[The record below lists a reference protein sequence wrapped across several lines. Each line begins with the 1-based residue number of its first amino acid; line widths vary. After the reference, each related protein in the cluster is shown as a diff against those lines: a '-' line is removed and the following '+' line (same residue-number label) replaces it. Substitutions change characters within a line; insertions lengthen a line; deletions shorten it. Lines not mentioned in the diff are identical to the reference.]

1 MTEPRARWGGF
12 AALAVG
18 AALLFALLMLGHRRY
33 DPAAALA
40 IAGAAC
46 AAELAVAALALDT
59 FRRSRD
65 PQALFV
71 GAGFVVLAAQE
82 AIFGIWWPLA
92 HDVGGSFAVTA
103 GTNVGWT
110 TYGPAP
116 FVKVPVYAWLAG
128 WVIAANL
135 FLLAHPWRDRRGQPA
150 TRASTILGSAAVVTA
165 AVDLIVYRQFRA
177 STLSGG
183 EAVTDLSSLRG
194 DIGAV
199 GVILGVAAALL
210 LLVAAERMWRTQTH
224 ATPLRR
230 WLAASLVLAIPL
242 VLAVVKVP
250 TPGTGYVQPADLL
263 APLVAALAFVGILL
277 AQRSSDSRMRR
288 ATDRAEEVL
297 GGRAEIA
304 SMIAHEIRGPVA
316 TVRGI
321 AGTSLTHY
329 ERLSD
334 DERRE
339 FLGMI
344 ETESRRLL
352 TTVDQMSI
360 ALKLDA
366 GSLRLNLIA
375 QDLADMVRA
384 GVDAADPGAHEI
396 TVDAQPGV
404 GVPADRTRLIEVVH
418 QLVDNAVKFSPP
430 EALIRVAA
438 RREDD
443 RATIEVVDAGP
454 GIPSDRR
461 EHLFTKFPNWRPA
474 GYEEQPGTGL
484 GLFICRGLLAEHS
497 GEIDIEDGPDGGT
510 MLRVRLP
517 VEG

>member
-18 AALLFALLMLGHRRY
+18 AVVLFALLMLGHRRF

-46 AAELAVAALALDT
+46 VAELAVGALALAN
-59 FRRSRD
+59 FRQSRD

-71 GAGFVVLAAQE
+71 GAGFLVLAVQE
-82 AIFGIWWPLA
+82 GLLGIWWPLA
-92 HDVGGSFAVTA
+92 HDVGGFFAVTVGTSA
-103 GTNVGWT
+103 GSYVV
-110 TYGPAP
+110 AP
-116 FVKVPVYAWLAG
+116 LMKAPIYAWLGG

-135 FLLAHPWRDRRGQPA
+135 FLLAHPWRDRRGQPP
-150 TRASTILGSAAVVTA
+150 TRAWTILGSAAVVTA
-165 AVDLIVYRQFRA
+165 AVDLIFYRQFRT
-177 STLSGG
+177 SPPTVGG
-183 EAVTDLSSLRG
+183 AVPDLSSLRG
-194 DIGAV
+194 NAGAV
-199 GVILGVAAALL
+199 GLLLGIAAAALL
-210 LLVAAERMWRTQTH
+210 LIAAERMWGTH
-224 ATPLRR
+224 AHARPLRT
-230 WLAASLVLAIPL
+230 WLTVSYLLAVPL

-263 APLVAALAFVGILL
+263 APLVAALAFVGFLL

-366 GSLRLNLIA
+366 GSLRLNLIP

-384 GVDAADPGAHEI
+384 GVDATEPGGHEI
-396 TVDAQPGV
+396 RVDAQPGV
-404 GVPADRTRLIEVVH
+404 SVPADRTRLIEVVR
-418 QLVDNAVKFSPP
+418 QLLDNAVKFSPP
-430 EALIRVAA
+430 GAPIAVVA
-438 RREDD
+438 RREGHLG
-443 RATIEVVDAGP
+443 TIEVVDAGP
-454 GIPSDRR
+454 GIPPDQR

-497 GEIDIEDGPDGGT
+497 GEIGIEDGPDGGT

>member
-1 MTEPRARWGGF
+1 MTEPRVRWGGF

-18 AALLFALLMLGHRRY
+18 AVVLFALLMLGHRRY

-46 AAELAVAALALDT
+46 VAELAVGALALAT
-59 FRRSRD
+59 FRQSRD

-71 GAGFVVLAAQE
+71 GAGFLVLAVQE
-82 AIFGIWWPLA
+82 ALFGIWWPLA
-92 HDVGGSFAVTA
+92 HDVGGYFAVTV
-103 GTNVGWT
+103 GTNVGS
-110 TYGPAP
+110 YGAGPLIRA
-116 FVKVPVYAWLAG
+116 PVYAWLAG

-150 TRASTILGSAAVVTA
+150 VRASTVLGSAAVVTA
-165 AVDLIVYRQFRA
+165 AVDLIVYRQFRTSA
-177 STLSGG
+177 LSGG
-183 EAVTDLSSLRG
+183 EAVADLSSLRG
-194 DIGAV
+194 STGTV
-199 GVILGVAAALL
+199 GVILGVAGALL
-210 LLVAAERMWRTQTH
+210 LLVAAERMWRTHVH
-224 ATPLRR
+224 ARPLRT
-230 WLAASLVLAIPL
+230 WLAASYVLAIPL

-250 TPGTGYVQPADLL
+250 TPGTGYVQPADVL
-263 APLVAALAFVGILL
+263 APLVGALAFAGFLL
-277 AQRSSDSRMRR
+277 AQRSADSRMRR
-288 ATDRAEEVL
+288 TTDRAEEVL

-366 GSLRLNLIA
+366 GSLRLNLIP
-375 QDLADMVRA
+375 QDLADMVQA
-384 GVDAADPGAHEI
+384 GVNATEPGAHEI
-396 TVDAQPGV
+396 TVDTQPGV
-404 GVPADRTRLIEVVH
+404 SVPADRTRLIEVVR
-418 QLVDNAVKFSPP
+418 QLVDNAVKYSPP
-430 EALIRVAA
+430 EAPIKVAA
-438 RREDD
+438 RREGD
-443 RATIEVVDAGP
+443 RGTIEVVDAGP
-454 GIPSDRR
+454 GIPPDQR

>member
-1 MTEPRARWGGF
+1 VTEPRARWGGF

-40 IAGAAC
+40 IAGAASV
-46 AAELAVAALALDT
+46 AELAAAALALAM

-71 GAGFVVLAAQE
+71 GAGFLVLAVQE
-82 AIFGIWWPLA
+82 ALFGIWWPLA
-92 HDVGGSFAVTA
+92 HDIGGYFAVTV
-103 GTNVGWT
+103 GTTFGS
-110 TYGPAP
+110 YGVAP
-116 FVKVPVYAWLAG
+116 LIRAPVYAWLAG
-128 WVIAANL
+128 WVVAANL

-150 TRASTILGSAAVVTA
+150 VRASTILGSAAVVTA

-177 STLSGG
+177 SRLTAG
-183 EAVTDLSSLRG
+183 EAVPDLSSLRNT
-194 DIGAV
+194 GAV
-199 GVILGVAAALL
+199 GVILGIAGAVL
-210 LLVAAERMWRTQTH
+210 LLVAAERMWRTQTR
-224 ATPLRR
+224 AAPLRR
-230 WLAASLVLAIPL
+230 WLAASYVLAIPL

-263 APLVAALAFVGILL
+263 APLVAALAFVGFLL

-366 GSLRLNLIA
+366 GSLRLNLIP

-384 GVDAADPGAHEI
+384 GVVATEPGAHEI

-404 GVPADRTRLIEVVH
+404 SVPADRTRLIEVVR

-430 EALIRVAA
+430 EAPIKVTA

-454 GIPSDRR
+454 GIPPDRR